1 MRFVSIEFLQRG
13 LIFGVLLGLSI
24 GLYGQNRLK
33 IPSKTTLRDSILLE
47 QYRQQA
53 SIYAKAGELDKMY
66 MTLKKGL
73 ALAEKSKNESSRGIF
88 LSKIAGYHK
97 QRYQTDSG
105 LIYAQK
111 AIAVLMRQKE
121 WQWVAQT
128 MYIKCMF
135 YLDKNDQVNAM
146 QELIAL
152 SRFNE
157 KYHQDY
163 YTGAAYNLLALTFRR
178 LNDTL
183 NEKKYILK
191 HLDFAEK
198 QNSDV
203 HRIHAFEMYGAFLV
217 NQKKFR
223 AAHTYFMKSHLL
235 AKQQNN
241 DEMNVEILLGM
252 GANLVSLK
260 EYKKSLEILQLAE
273 KIALKHAKESGWNA
287 VLSTNY
293 AHISS
298 LFLATGKPTDALDYA
313 RRSFA
318 LVQNEPLRYEYLIR
332 ALTNQFAAQKSLGH
346 FRDALH
352 TYEQLQTVTKS
363 IDLNKDREITKDIEA
378 KYQLE
383 KSEREKEL
391 FEKSLRIKE
400 LELQN
405 QQKQARILWILLGVL
420 AVSLGGGYWFYRK
433 NQIYNDRIS
442 KKNQQLEALN
452 DTKDKLFGII
462 GHDLR
467 APVVDLI
474 NTITLLENA
483 NLTAEQLSTQ
493 SSALR
498 KKAITLQTL
507 LTNLLYWA
515 FSQRQL
521 LKANPRFAS
530 LKTNLEEVLDSL
542 EGTMQEKSLHAEW
555 RIDAS
560 DSIYVDE
567 NHLQIIL
574 YNIIH
579 NGIKFSPHNNVLQI
593 AIAAEPLHTVLH
605 LTNKGEEF
613 EWKDSSQKPTKTI
626 SKNGTSGEKGTGL
639 GLLVCAELMAL
650 NKGNIRAYPAAT
662 GGTTLE
668 LFFPRTPYIGHE

>member
-1 MRFVSIEFLQRG
+1 MRFVSIESFQQG

-24 GLYGQNRLK
+24 GLYGQNGLK
-33 IPSKTTLRDSILLE
+33 YPSKPAPHDSILLE
-47 QYRQQA
+47 QYRKQA
-53 SIYAKAGELDKMY
+53 SIYSSSGELDKMY
-66 MTLKKGL
+66 ATLKKGL
-73 ALAEKSKNESSRGIF
+73 ALAEKSKNESVRGIF
-88 LSKIAGYHK
+88 LSKIAGFHK
-97 QRYQTDSG
+97 QKYQTDSG

-111 AIAVLMRQKE
+111 AIVVLLRQKE

-146 QELIAL
+146 HELIAL

-157 KYHQDY
+157 KYRVDY

-203 HRIHAFEMYGAFLV
+203 HRMHAFEMYGAFLV

-235 AKQQNN
+235 AKHQKN
-241 DEMNVEILLGM
+241 DEINVEILLGM

-260 EYKKSLEILQLAE
+260 EYKKSLDILKLAE
-273 KIALKHAKESGWNA
+273 KTALKHAKEPGWNA

-298 LFLATGKPTDALDYA
+298 LFLATGKSQEALDYA
-313 RRSFA
+313 RRSFV

-332 ALTNQFAAQKSLGH
+332 ALKNQIAAHKALGN
-346 FRDALH
+346 FREALQ

-405 QQKQARILWILLGVL
+405 QQKQARILWILLGL
-420 AVSLGGGYWFYRK
+420 FAVTLGGGYWFYRK
-433 NQIYNDRIS
+433 NQVYNHRIS

-515 FSQRQL
+515 FSQRHL
-521 LKANPRFAS
+521 LRANPRLIP
-530 LKTNLEEVLDSL
+530 LKNSIEEALDSL
-542 EGTMQEKSLHAEW
+542 NGLIQEKSLRIEW
-555 RIDAS
+555 LTVPKNT
-560 DSIYVDE
+560 IYADE
-567 NHLQIIL
+567 NHVQIVL
-574 YNIIH
+574 YNVIH
-579 NGIKFSPHNNVLQI
+579 NAIKFSPYNSTI
-593 AIAAEPLHTVLH
+593 EIAATSESPYMVLH
-605 LTNKGEEF
+605 VTNQGKEF
-613 EWKDSSQKPTKTI
+613 EWEETADKPA
-626 SKNGTSGEKGTGL
+626 SALSHRGTQGEKGTGL
-639 GLLVCAELMAL
+639 GLLVCAELMKL
-650 NKGNIRAYPAAT
+650 NQGTIRAQRKPAE
-662 GGTTLE
+662 GTTLV
-668 LFFPRTPYIGHE
+668 LAFSSPI